1 MSLEAIRRIVE
12 AGPLALQSQELDVEQ
27 RHRRLHNVVV
37 TTWVNMDPSEQNSL
51 RQLSVFQGGFDAE
64 AARDV
69 ARTGLHNVLSF
80 VNRSLISSRSRGR
93 LALHPLLSY
102 RGAV

>member
-1 MSLEAIRRIVE
+1 M
-12 AGPLALQSQELDVEQ
+12 
-27 RHRRLHNVVV
+27 VV

-69 ARTGLHNVLSF
+69 ARTGLHNILSF
-80 VNRSLISSRSRGR
+80 VNRSLISSRSRDR
-93 LALHPLLSY
+93 FDLHPLLRSW
-102 RGAV
+102 GVESLNSTGQLPGPAAPFTLLP